1 MLAINQMA
9 EIHKK
14 VLSLRSLIKYTS
26 FQLTFSLLISVII
39 IVLVLSVFSYRQSV
53 HILEEESAQGSLQTI
68 IQTNGH
74 IDNLLQQYEDLATM
88 LMHDQEFLN
97 KLLVFNSSD
106 NEADFSQANSFI
118 SNFFHTYLNSY
129 QTIASITIFSPDQ
142 ARVLTSLRREGT
154 IPTIRNGNA
163 KGIRELDWFQKL
175 LSSDRDT
182 VYLDT
187 RKAAFVSMGAS
198 EPMFAIVK
206 TIRSPYNYEKIIGAL
221 LLEIPSKNL
230 RKALEGFKL
239 GENGGYEIINNQGTI
254 IYTADEKRIEAP
266 FKGVMPELIDGG
278 SNSGNFY
285 AQDENGVLQNYSFQQ
300 SSVSGWTIIGY
311 YSKKELLAPMRRMLI
326 DSVWLSLLCC
336 IAAVF
341 VVGFLVQRGVGKP
354 LGKLRSLMQ
363 EGERGNVQVRTD
375 FHADNEI
382 GDLGKAFN
390 RMMDQITLAYYDTLT
405 NLPNRRLLVDRMQE
419 ALSLAELGGQQFA
432 VLFVDMDRFKIV
444 NDSLGHHAGDL
455 LIQLVGQR
463 LQACIR
469 EQDTVARIAGDEFIV
484 LLLDS
489 NKEHSIAVA
498 QQILEDI
505 RNPFIVFEQELHV
518 TVSIGISYYP
528 NDETDVE
535 TLIKFAD
542 MAMYEAKAK
551 GKNTVKIY
559 HSDMTARTNERMR
572 IENDLHRA
580 LVNKEFQLHYQPRV
594 DAQSGIVV
602 GSEALIR
609 WNHVTMGQIPP
620 EKFIPIAEETGLI
633 IPIGDWVIREACAQ
647 NKAWQEAGYPPMRVA
662 VNVSGK
668 QFEGSLMESID
679 QILNDTGLD
688 ERWLEVEIT
697 ESVLME
703 QVATINQTLRALKAR
718 GIHLSVDDFGTGYS
732 SLSFL
737 MKFEVD
743 TLKIDKSFIQDIH
756 TNPDNQTIATAVIRL
771 AHNLGM
777 TVVSE
782 GVEKEE
788 EYRFL
793 LERGSD
799 EIQGFYMSMPLPADK
814 FEQTILREN
823 RTASGEGAKR

>member
-1 MLAINQMA
+1 
-9 EIHKK
+9 
-14 VLSLRSLIKYTS
+14 
-26 FQLTFSLLISVII
+26 
-39 IVLVLSVFSYRQSV
+39 
-53 HILEEESAQGSLQTI
+53 
-68 IQTNGH
+68 
-74 IDNLLQQYEDLATM
+74 
-88 LMHDQEFLN
+88 
-97 KLLVFNSSD
+97 
-106 NEADFSQANSFI
+106 
-118 SNFFHTYLNSY
+118 
-129 QTIASITIFSPDQ
+129 
-142 ARVLTSLRREGT
+142 
-154 IPTIRNGNA
+154 
-163 KGIRELDWFQKL
+163 
-175 LSSDRDT
+175 
-182 VYLDT
+182 
-187 RKAAFVSMGAS
+187 
-198 EPMFAIVK
+198 
-206 TIRSPYNYEKIIGAL
+206 
-221 LLEIPSKNL
+221 
-230 RKALEGFKL
+230 
-239 GENGGYEIINNQGTI
+239 
-254 IYTADEKRIEAP
+254 
-266 FKGVMPELIDGG
+266 
-278 SNSGNFY
+278 
-285 AQDENGVLQNYSFQQ
+285 
-300 SSVSGWTIIGY
+300 
-311 YSKKELLAPMRRMLI
+311 
-326 DSVWLSLLCC
+326 
-336 IAAVF
+336 
-341 VVGFLVQRGVGKP
+341 
-354 LGKLRSLMQ
+354 
-363 EGERGNVQVRTD
+363 
-375 FHADNEI
+375 
-382 GDLGKAFN
+382 
-390 RMMDQITLAYYDTLT
+390 
-405 NLPNRRLLVDRMQE
+405 
-419 ALSLAELGGQQFA
+419 
-432 VLFVDMDRFKIV
+432 MDRFKIV

-455 LIQLVGQR
+455 LIQLAGQR

-498 QQILEDI
+498 QQILEVI

-668 QFEGSLMESID
+668 QFEGSLMESVG
-679 QILNDTGLD
+679 QILSDTGLD

-703 QVATINQTLRALKAR
+703 QVATINQTLHALKAR

-737 MKFEVD
+737 IKLEVD
-743 TLKIDKSFIQDIH
+743 TLKIDKSFIQGIH

-814 FEQTILREN
+814 FEQTILRAN
-823 RTASGEGAKR
+823 RPVCFRRGG